1 MNMLRS
7 ARILPAFGCL
17 AAFYV
22 CCAAAQQPSVA
33 VSPLAQVRNGRE
45 AKDNNQILTTGIR
58 GPRLSS
64 NHALII
70 TVSQYPRSPLP
81 GVLTDRKLG
90 IELAQR
96 FGVPPK
102 NIVELSEQQ
111 VTFEGLT
118 QALRR
123 MNEVMLPGDRLFVY
137 YSGHG
142 ARSFNKET
150 RQCDESIVM
159 QDMRFV
165 SKNEFSALIKPL
177 SAKADKTIVMLDSCH
192 SGGVAQTATSRGIG
206 EMRPKFVTDASSAQ
220 CGAAVN
226 EGTFSQS
233 RGVDLS
239 TTDHNLVIIAAAR
252 KNEIAWDTSRG
263 GALTYNFEQ
272 CLDGGTADSDH
283 SGSISIEELTQCV
296 QARLDKSQDD
306 SMRQHVTAAGNTAL
320 VPAFSSPQPNAE
332 PATGPAPPAVK
343 PPGGV
348 DTLATLKDIY
358 EQRDD
363 RWLVQTKLDQPSIK
377 IGGNLTFSVRSN
389 RNGYVYLFYRGSQPD
404 SFYLLFPN
412 QLDKSNAIAANYELH
427 LPRQEWSVT
436 ALGPKG
442 TDHILVMVAETER
455 DFSALSLPAEYVSS
469 AGPFG
474 KIKPTPQAAARIGQI
489 ATLSA
494 ALRNPQCNGTGT
506 ARDLGV
512 ARTCSN
518 VFGADLVSVE
528 ETE

>member
-1 MNMLRS
+1 
-7 ARILPAFGCL
+7 
-17 AAFYV
+17 
-22 CCAAAQQPSVA
+22 
-33 VSPLAQVRNGRE
+33 
-45 AKDNNQILTTGIR
+45 
-58 GPRLSS
+58 
-64 NHALII
+64 
-70 TVSQYPRSPLP
+70 
-81 GVLTDRKLG
+81 
-90 IELAQR
+90 
-96 FGVPPK
+96 
-102 NIVELSEQQ
+102 
-111 VTFEGLT
+111 
-118 QALRR
+118 
-123 MNEVMLPGDRLFVY
+123 
-137 YSGHG
+137 
-142 ARSFNKET
+142 
-150 RQCDESIVM
+150 
-159 QDMRFV
+159 
-165 SKNEFSALIKPL
+165 
-177 SAKADKTIVMLDSCH
+177 
-192 SGGVAQTATSRGIG
+192 
-206 EMRPKFVTDASSAQ
+206 
-220 CGAAVN
+220 
-226 EGTFSQS
+226 
-233 RGVDLS
+233 
-239 TTDHNLVIIAAAR
+239 
-252 KNEIAWDTSRG
+252 
-263 GALTYNFEQ
+263 
-272 CLDGGTADSDH
+272 
-283 SGSISIEELTQCV
+283 
-296 QARLDKSQDD
+296 LDKSQDD

-348 DTLATLKDIY
+348 DTLATLEDIY